1 MCYEPFHRRRMTAL
15 EKDPRRYIGERF
27 RFLQER
33 GYRLQYWFKNGENEF
48 FYDNSRSEIF
58 VFYDDRGEVACTIAF
73 GDDPRRTRKF
83 AAFLDEALRA
93 YYEHLSP
100 QDKIDFLAGKTKE
113 ILEELAKQG
122 FDGNARPSTRF
133 DGTC

>member
-1 MCYEPFHRRRMTAL
+1 MCYELVHRRRMTAL

-33 GYRLQYWFKNGENEF
+33 GYRLQYWFKNGEYD
-48 FYDNSRSEIF
+48 FYYDAPRSEVY
-58 VFYDDRGEVACTIAF
+58 VFYDGRGEVACTIAC
-73 GDDPRRTRKF
+73 GDPRRTRKF
-83 AAFLDEALRA
+83 ASFLDEALRA
-93 YYEHLSP
+93 YYERLSP

-122 FDGNARPSTRF
+122 QL
-133 DGTC
+133 